1 METQLPSLSK
11 EELFSLESSVEV
23 RIQKIIKDRR
33 LQGPVNP
40 KWELDQLEYDGMSFS
55 KKYLDLLCLI
65 LLVWYS
71 DLFQYFEQ
79 YLLYEISSYLE
90 RNLLF
95 PELAAMTKTR
105 EVTLLVLKTFSKRQN
120 SREIF
125 GTILNPDRVERVVK
139 RTRLRLLHPSKPKRT
154 IRHRGYRDHGTL
166 RPSDRW
172 IENNDWSFREEQ
184 LLIEQKR
191 DEYFDLVTS
200 MVHQA
205 GDWVLNNIIPKG
217 ENNHGNDT

>member
-1 METQLPSLSK
+1 MEDSQLSLSV
-11 EELFSLESSVEV
+11 EELSSLQTSVEV
-23 RIQKIIKDRR
+23 RIQEIIKDRR
-33 LQGPVNP
+33 LQGPINP
-40 KWELDQLEYDGMSFS
+40 KWQLDQLEYDGMKFS

-65 LLVWYS
+65 LLAWYS
-71 DLFQYFEQ
+71 DLFKDFEQ

-105 EVTLLVLKTFSKRQN
+105 EVALLVLKTFSRRKN

-139 RTRLRLLHPSKPKRT
+139 QAKLRLLYPRRPKRT

-172 IENNDWSFREEQ
+172 IETNDWSFREQQ
-184 LLIEQKR
+184 LLKEQKT
-191 DEYFDLVTS
+191 DEYFDTVSS

-205 GDWVLNNIIPKG
+205 GDWVLRNYLTKG
-217 ENNHGNDT
+217 E